1 MKKTLG
7 YRDKDRE
14 MEIKMTPM
22 IDIVFLLLVFF
33 VWTASFHLV
42 EDSLPTSVTA
52 ELGESESTEI
62 PEDIEFDQV
71 VIRIFWNSGPNWT
84 LNDLPLD
91 DLEDLNLR
99 LKNIASIKQ
108 DTRVIIH
115 PENSVPMG
123 EIIDVFDLAQIAG
136 FEKVQ
141 FATSSNSL

>member
-62 PEDIEFDQV
+62 PEDIEF
-71 VIRIFWNSGPNWT
+71 
-84 LNDLPLD
+84 
-91 DLEDLNLR
+91 EDPMRHPFEPTVECMANKVKQLCQQYAATTTNL
-99 LKNIASIKQ
+99 
-108 DTRVIIH
+108 
-115 PENSVPMG
+115 
-123 EIIDVFDLAQIAG
+123 
-136 FEKVQ
+136 
-141 FATSSNSL
+141 